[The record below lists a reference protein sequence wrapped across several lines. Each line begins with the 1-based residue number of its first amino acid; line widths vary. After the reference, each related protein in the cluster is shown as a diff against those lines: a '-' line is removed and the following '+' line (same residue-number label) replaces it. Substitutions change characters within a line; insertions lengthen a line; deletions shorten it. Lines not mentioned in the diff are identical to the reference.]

1 MSVIKKEI
9 ILLLFLIKIALIS
22 NCQDSITIKT
32 SFDLKLDSKHI
43 LASISPNKDCINCEA
58 GTLSDNPFNHLAVYG
73 IPTLNALINDKYEFK
88 LGLLL
93 EERGYSFG
101 NFTRNN
107 LIVLPYIY
115 LSIDDSLKIFGK
127 QLNFQLVGG
136 DMWDEDVSDKIR
148 LYNIDYQ
155 GVNAKIGY
163 GNIWLGFLVVADL
176 INSIGLNLGE
186 IHRFSIE
193 YKKENYRYQLS
204 LNNNIQAVSP
214 SIDDISFSNFFTT
227 RINNIQLLSQFDYK
241 INSAIGNGIAAMTT
255 LNYSRSNLSIANTF
269 RYFNSKYNVG
279 SKNTNVNYISRQEQ
293 LYPLK
298 NYNRN
303 ISQWALFTNYQNSSL
318 LNYEIVLDYVMDFS
332 DRVNLNTK
340 IDGNLIYDLTNDDII
355 LFPAYDLTV
364 NLHFFSKFKFQIG
377 FTNKHMELFNYFQ
390 SSSLSM
396 VPFVKYGF
404 TLDLESINEQDRKM
418 ETTTNN

>member
-1 MSVIKKEI
+1 
-9 ILLLFLIKIALIS
+9 
-22 NCQDSITIKT
+22 
-32 SFDLKLDSKHI
+32 
-43 LASISPNKDCINCEA
+43 
-58 GTLSDNPFNHLAVYG
+58 
-73 IPTLNALINDKYEFK
+73 
-88 LGLLL
+88 
-93 EERGYSFG
+93 
-101 NFTRNN
+101 
-107 LIVLPYIY
+107 

-204 LNNNIQAVSP
+204 
-214 SIDDISFSNFFTT
+214 
-227 RINNIQLLSQFDYK
+227 
-241 INSAIGNGIAAMTT
+241 
-255 LNYSRSNLSIANTF
+255 
-269 RYFNSKYNVG
+269 
-279 SKNTNVNYISRQEQ
+279 EQ